1 MELSA
6 ALEPD
11 RPPKT
16 DKATILNDAVRIL
29 AQLRSEAQGLQESND
44 QLRETIKDLKVGAV
58 PGTVVSFAVSQ
69 CGVYSRCRA
78 WL

>member
-6 ALEPD
+6 ALEPG

-58 PGTVVSFAVSQ
+58 PATVVSFAVS
-69 CGVYSRCRA
+69 
-78 WL
+78 